1 MNQDFQDIIDKYLL
15 HGDTMSEEDKAQ
27 FLKDI
32 EEDAE
37 KREQYELTKTIKEA
51 LVSRGEKLEAMAE
64 FQRQLDALGA
74 QRRAACNAP
83 ADTSETSGTKPSG
96 RGRTWLWLSGIAAI
110 LVVGFFA
117 ISPLFDSGSTDGN
130 VRGGDDVLNPTVP
143 NDSTANDTT
152 TIDTTALLH
161 K

>member
-32 EEDAE
+32 DNDAE
-37 KREQYELTKTIKEA
+37 KREQYELTKTIKDV
-51 LVSRGEKLEAMAE
+51 LVSRGEKLKAMAE

-83 ADTSETSGTKPSG
+83 AATPETSGPKPSG
-96 RGRTWLWLSGIAAI
+96 HGKALLWISGIAAI

-117 ISPLFDSGSTDGN
+117 INPLFNGNPTDGN

>member
-1 MNQDFQDIIDKYLL
+1 MNQDFQDIIDEYLL

-83 ADTSETSGTKPSG
+83 ADTGHKPSG
-96 RGRTWLWLSGIAAI
+96 RGKTWLWLSGIAAM
-110 LVVGFFA
+110 LAVGFFA
-117 ISPLFDSGSTDGN
+117 ISPLFDSNPTDGN